1 LHFALE
7 ITQAS
12 RLFRMHRKLVASLS
26 DPALDILSCG
36 RID

>member
-1 LHFALE
+1 LHFALD

-12 RLFRMHRKLVASLS
+12 CLFRVHRKLVASLS

-36 RID
+36 KVD